1 MHRMFDIQESHSRL
15 PYPHPWLFRT
25 SYLTL
30 ATHKLCNIQGIKG
43 DPGLEIATTH
53 GTLLQVDRSTQG
65 ILNHVALERNNPG
78 RQCVLRITMFCPT
91 VTKERVHGTRAWVPL
106 RFRPCIL
113 WSILFYEVHIPYS
126 EAADLREME
135 KVKPDGIRSCAGTKG
150 GTSLLSRASAN
161 LFHCHL
167 HPLFLARR
175 KSKKTSTCCGRLQV
189 ERYAGRLFRL
199 KLGRY
204 VCDSKPAL
212 HLSVSIHRKKVTP
225 VTLQQVHT
233 QREWVPTVSHPHKIR
248 KCRVLS
254 KKKESKN
261 HKNKYQVKTQYQISP
276 QKFHNCPFGDMET
289 RLTAKRNQKKRDK
302 KVFDIEFPSS
312 TSKQAS
318 SSIWNRQTS
327 GY

>member
-30 ATHKLCNIQGIKG
+30 ATHKLCNIQVIEG

-78 RQCVLRITMFCPT
+78 RQCVLRIMVFCPT

-106 RFRPCIL
+106 RFRPCVL

-135 KVKPDGIRSCAGTKG
+135 KVKPDGIRSRAGTKG
-150 GTSLLSRASAN
+150 ERASC
-161 LFHCHL
+161 LG
-167 HPLFLARR
+167 PARVCFIAIYTLYFWHAA
-175 KSKKTSTCCGRLQV
+175 KAKKTSTCCGRLQV

-199 KLGRY
+199 K
-204 VCDSKPAL
+204 
-212 HLSVSIHRKKVTP
+212 
-225 VTLQQVHT
+225 
-233 QREWVPTVSHPHKIR
+233 
-248 KCRVLS
+248 
-254 KKKESKN
+254 
-261 HKNKYQVKTQYQISP
+261 
-276 QKFHNCPFGDMET
+276 
-289 RLTAKRNQKKRDK
+289 
-302 KVFDIEFPSS
+302 
-312 TSKQAS
+312 
-318 SSIWNRQTS
+318 
-327 GY
+327 